1 MTIFE
6 FIVFFI
12 GYIIGELLFAY
23 GIFAFTKK
31 LFKKRTISYKLSG
44 IGTVVIYF
52 MLMFS
57 AKDISEGTDLSP
69 LMIIIIMIMC
79 MAIAVVVT
87 FAFVIGEKRALS
99 SGKHTGDFE
108 RDRVARKFKPFS
120 ILKTLKKWR
129 YPLIKNFHELKDID
143 TNSIPD
149 FFGEL
154 KQEVKE
160 QKAALYILHIMGICF
175 WYILVIGIWLWYFMC
190 YGVYWI
196 VVAFIDTF
204 KELYTHEGNK
214 FSFKEATSEIIN
226 SEEVNSGLSVM
237 RNSVKSVTSK
247 AESAISEFG
256 EKANSIKTRHQKQ
269 NIANK
274 ERITSTDVNEPIIQ
288 ISDDKD
294 NDNVADELNK
304 KNNDKLKET
313 SGDFNEQTKNN
324 DSATE
329 KNLTK
334 NVFSADSEYPKP
346 VTFSDENINS
356 VDKKNPIMQN
366 IVKSDNHTKHQYK
379 KRKINNIN
387 NYENKSPIYYNN
399 SHIQSGNYD
408 KIKHSQNTHFR
419 TPNYKHKTNPVLIF
433 IIIILV
439 LIIGILCGMFFIIVS
454 NKQSD
459 KPSENVYIPI
469 IKGTTDSKKTESIA
483 EVTDENFAEKA
494 TENLIQTESSVNI
507 SCSKNDVNQ
516 IYADIVKSMDFPPPN
531 RGFILDLNNDG
542 INEMI
547 IPDTYDMHLVMYYF
561 DGNSIQSY
569 NFGSFMML
577 DNFVIYQVEGKENK
591 NYIYYRDECFY
602 KSLQGYYSFPP
613 YDRLNIFIDYPENN
627 EKYSADWT
635 INYNETESYA
645 KGNEP
650 VDTFYEQPSD
660 CHDKLLSA
668 FKKYGFEIT
677 ENSKYTE
684 IKGLYYDELI
694 NKLSGNNNV
703 QKEEHL
709 TTKSKAP
716 KATASITIEPQSV
729 NGNGTE
735 LLATVSGNYSYFT
748 YECYW
753 DGEDKTNQ
761 LLTSGTSYN
770 QSIPISGG
778 STISK
783 ITFIV
788 TPYNEDDLP
797 GDTITSDYTGPWSY
811 VPVNSYNYGQINA
824 PEGGPING
832 YATSYILNGGEVAYT
847 RTDLMDGWHVTA
859 VNQCVFNGV
868 IWYELYDSDDGDYY
882 GWVDENHI
890 NFY

>member
-1 MTIFE
+1 MADE
-6 FIVFFI
+6 N
-12 GYIIGELLFAY
+12 
-23 GIFAFTKK
+23 KK
-31 LFKKRTISYKLSG
+31 FPDGWSGNNDDDYDFVSDTDEDEENSAWGNSSSFKKNEPVISSNVNKQAPF
-44 IGTVVIYF
+44 T
-52 MLMFS
+52 
-57 AKDISEGTDLSP
+57 
-69 LMIIIIMIMC
+69 
-79 MAIAVVVT
+79 
-87 FAFVIGEKRALS
+87 
-99 SGKHTGDFE
+99 GK
-108 RDRVARKFKPFS
+108 S
-120 ILKTLKKWR
+120 KKQS
-129 YPLIKNFHELKDID
+129 KQ
-143 TNSIPD
+143 SIPVQKV
-149 FFGEL
+149 
-154 KQEVKE
+154 KQSENSPPAPSVNYQHNSSHVK
-160 QKAALYILHIMGICF
+160 
-175 WYILVIGIWLWYFMC
+175 
-190 YGVYWI
+190 
-196 VVAFIDTF
+196 
-204 KELYTHEGNK
+204 
-214 FSFKEATSEIIN
+214 
-226 SEEVNSGLSVM
+226 
-237 RNSVKSVTSK
+237 R
-247 AESAISEFG
+247 
-256 EKANSIKTRHQKQ
+256 
-269 NIANK
+269 
-274 ERITSTDVNEPIIQ
+274 
-288 ISDDKD
+288 
-294 NDNVADELNK
+294 
-304 KNNDKLKET
+304 
-313 SGDFNEQTKNN
+313 
-324 DSATE
+324 
-329 KNLTK
+329 
-334 NVFSADSEYPKP
+334 
-346 VTFSDENINS
+346 
-356 VDKKNPIMQN
+356 
-366 IVKSDNHTKHQYK
+366 
-379 KRKINNIN
+379 
-387 NYENKSPIYYNN
+387 
-399 SHIQSGNYD
+399 
-408 KIKHSQNTHFR
+408 
-419 TPNYKHKTNPVLIF
+419 KHKTNPVLIF

-469 IKGTTDSKKTESIA
+469 IKGTTDSKNDSKKTEVIA
-483 EVTDENFAEKA
+483 GVTDENFAEKA

-577 DNFVIYQVEGKENK
+577 DNFVIYQVEGKENN

-694 NKLSGNNNV
+694 NKLSGGNNNV

-709 TTKSKAP
+709 TTKSKSP
-716 KATASITIEPQSV
+716 KATASITIGPQQV
-729 NGNGTE
+729 NFNGTE

-797 GDTITSDYTGPWSY
+797 GDTITSYYTGPWSY
-811 VPVNSYNYGQINA
+811 IRVSKYGQINA
-824 PEGGPING
+824 PGGGPING
-832 YATSYILNGGEVAYT
+832 FATSYIFNGGEVAYT

-882 GWVDENHI
+882 GWVDENHV